1 MTKVDV
7 TVRRETGYI
16 AACVAIF
23 SALMEAIFLVL
34 GYWDYTVLL
43 GNLLSG
49 GVAVLNFFLMGLS
62 VQEAT
67 GKDEKGARSFMQMS
81 QSLRSVLL
89 FAAAVLGV
97 LLPCF
102 HTVTAL
108 VPLFFPRI
116 GVTFRPL
123 LERKAAAAD
132 DREKEASE

>member
-1 MTKVDV
+1 MTKVDA

-16 AACVAIF
+16 AACVAIL

-34 GYWDYTVLL
+34 GYWNYTVLL

-67 GKDEKGARSFMQMS
+67 GKDEKGSRAFMQMS
-81 QSLRSVLL
+81 QGLRSVLL
-89 FAAAVLGV
+89 FAAAALGV

-116 GVTFRPL
+116 GVAFRPL
-123 LERKAAAAD
+123 LDREAAASD
-132 DREKEASE
+132 GRGEEASK